1 MNEFE
6 QQFEQIRDYLKFEDF
21 TLLAKRIIDLT
32 LDTENIAFYKQT
44 NDFLNWIDHHEIDTE
59 GKKVRFETLLSDL
72 YTELSKKPIP
82 EKKVL
87 ITTKGLQKS
96 YGNSRFALGPIDMEI
111 HEGEIL
117 GLVGENG
124 NGKTTLLRTLCGE
137 LFPSSGELKYHF
149 PFGDAYDLRTQLV
162 YIPQRT
168 DTWYG
173 AMFENLQFTAANY
186 GYKPE
191 ENELIVE
198 LIIAR
203 LGLRKFRKHSWKSL
217 SSGYKMRFELARMLL
232 RKPKILLIDEPLA
245 NLDILAQQTVLE
257 DFKSIAK
264 SPFRPLGIVLSSQQL
279 YEVEKT
285 SDQVIFLKNGVQKNL
300 HNKINEKA
308 NPEAIV
314 ENQLII
320 EFESDW
326 SQSQLGAI
334 FENKNLISLQFNG
347 GTYIATFPDSVTVY
361 DFMTLL
367 VTQKVPLLYLR
378 NISNSTRRFFV
389 S

>member
-6 QQFEQIRDYLKFEDF
+6 KQYQELLNFLKFEDF
-21 TLLAKRIIDLT
+21 SILTKRIIDLT
-32 LDTENIAFYKQT
+32 LDTEDLNHYKKT
-44 NDFLNWIDHHEIDTE
+44 NDFLIWLDQNENNID
-59 GKKVRFETLLSDL
+59 GKKEKYQAVLSDL
-72 YTELSKKPIP
+72 HATLINKPLA
-82 EKKVL
+82 EKQVL
-87 ITTKGLQKS
+87 VSTSGLEKS
-96 YGNSRFALGPIDMEI
+96 YGSSSFGLGPIEMELRQ
-111 HEGEIL
+111 GEIL

-124 NGKTTLLRTLCGE
+124 NGKTTLLRCLCCE
-137 LFPSSGELKYHF
+137 LYATGGTINYHF
-149 PFGDAYDLRTQLV
+149 KYDDHYDLRTRLV

-173 AMFENLQFTAANY
+173 SMFENLQFTASSY

-191 ENELIVE
+191 ENELIIE

-203 LGLRKFRKHSWKSL
+203 LGLRKFRNHSWKSL

-257 DFKSIAK
+257 DFKAIAK
-264 SPFRPLGIVLSSQQL
+264 SPFRPIGIVLSSQQL

-285 SDQVIFLKNGVQKNL
+285 SDQVIFLKHGKQKNL
-300 HNKINEKA
+300 HEKSVSENEI
-308 NPEAIV
+308 PI
-314 ENQLII
+314 ENYLVI
-320 EFESDW
+320 EFESEW
-326 SQSQLGAI
+326 SQSQLGET
-334 FENKNLISLQFNG
+334 FGKLDLVSLQFNG
-347 GTYIATFPDSVTVY
+347 GTYIVSFKESVTVY
-361 DFMTLL
+361 DLMNLL
-367 VTQKVPLLYLR
+367 VSEKIPVQYFR